1 MAITIEPGITVE
13 PGIIMGS
20 SPIVRAKTVSVIV
33 GGRVSTTQVKFGT
46 GSLSSG
52 ASNGGLLVT
61 PPTGFG
67 FGTGNFTLEYWYYPT
82 SYAETISMDF
92 RPVNTTGFYPTI
104 YLRATGVTSYY
115 TNGSTVIQSSTT
127 ATPLNQ
133 WSSVA
138 IVRYN
143 SVTKLYINGTQ
154 QGVSWP
160 DAYTYLQGS
169 CTIGCNGFTT
179 AGLNPVKGY
188 MDEIRISN
196 VARYTG
202 DYTPATQPF
211 VADANTLLLINCDGV
226 DGSSIFTDTGK
237 VV

>member
-1 MAITIEPGITVE
+1 MTITIESGITID

-20 SPIVRAKTVSVIV
+20 SSVIQPKTVTVIAE
-33 GGRVSTTQVKFGT
+33 GRVSTTQVKFGT

-67 FGTGNFTLEYWYYPT
+67 FGTANFTLEYWYYPT

-92 RPVNTTGFYPTI
+92 RPLGTTGFYPTM

-115 TNGSTVIQSSTT
+115 TNGSTLIQSTTT

-138 IVRYN
+138 LVRYN
-143 SVTKLYINGTQ
+143 GFTKLYINGTQ
-154 QGVSWP
+154 QGVSAP

-179 AGLNPVKGY
+179 AGVNPVKGY
-188 MDEIRISN
+188 MDEVRVSN

-202 DYTPATQPF
+202 PYTPATQPF
-211 VADANTLLLINCDGV
+211 VADANTLLLLHCDGV
-226 DGSSIFTDTGK
+226 NGSANFTDSGK
-237 VV
+237 FI

>member
-1 MAITIEPGITVE
+1 MTITIEPGITID
-13 PGIIMGS
+13 PGIIIGQ
-20 SPIVRAKTVSVIV
+20 SPVIKPKTVTVIV

-52 ASNGGLLVT
+52 TLNGGLLVT

-82 SYAETISMDF
+82 SYAESISMDF
-92 RPVNTTGFYPTI
+92 RPLGTSGFYPTI
-104 YLRATGVTSYY
+104 FLRATGITTYY
-115 TNGSTVIQSSTT
+115 TNSTILIQSTTT

-138 IVRYN
+138 VVRSSN
-143 SVTKLYINGTQ
+143 ITKLYINGTQ
-154 QGVSWP
+154 QGVSYSDP
-160 DAYTYLQGS
+160 FNYLQGS

-179 AGLNPVKGY
+179 AGINPVKGY
-188 MDEIRISN
+188 MDEIRVSN
-196 VARYTG
+196 VARYTSN
-202 DYTPATQPF
+202 YTPATQPF

-226 DGSSIFTDTGK
+226 DGSTQFADTGK
-237 VV
+237 FI